1 MSNPI
6 RVSGLVLFIFI
17 VGIISA
23 AYLLFAD
30 RILKSTIIEIGTEA
44 VGAKVDL
51 AKGSINLDEFSVS
64 LTDLAVTN
72 PNAPMRNVFEAENIA
87 FNLDSDAL
95 LWKKTII
102 DEILVE
108 NLFLD
113 TSRAESGAIDGR
125 RFSLDNVEAF
135 DKFSPMGDLSSIEL
149 PDPKTIVAKSNLETL
164 TEIEKFQSEVKQQ
177 TTALEADYKNLPT
190 QESLDKH
197 KQQLSQLKK
206 KQKSGN
212 RLLGLLSQGSEL
224 KDLQKTIKKDLN
236 AVKAFGKKVKVV
248 QKNLSSRISYIKTLP
263 AKDLNRLTNQYSLS
277 GDGVSNLAA
286 TVFGEQLGGWVKEA
300 MVWYKRLAPLLDQFS
315 DVQGNA
321 ELAEKNSFRN
331 SGRDIVFKDEQSLP
345 DNLIKLIKISS
356 GEQSEQGV
364 RISGQVKNLTSQPK
378 KWKHPLEFN
387 LKGNAQYFEQ
397 MAISGIFDHRHKDTY
412 KDMFELSVNK
422 LSLKKLSDLAKDSTF
437 VATGGLLNIISS
449 GNITEDKLNVDI
461 ALLFSK
467 ARFQMSSTA
476 QSSPWL
482 NKVVKGLAEIDVFE
496 IKVNI
501 TGTLDKPE
509 LTISAPGL
517 NNLAAKIA
525 EQAVS
530 GKLKEF
536 KQQLKAEILT
546 KTSGDLQGLSGSLG
560 GISSL
565 QELLSVKQLDFD
577 GLLKN
582 LL

>member
-1 MSNPI
+1 
-6 RVSGLVLFIFI
+6 
-17 VGIISA
+17 
-23 AYLLFAD
+23 
-30 RILKSTIIEIGTEA
+30 
-44 VGAKVDL
+44 
-51 AKGSINLDEFSVS
+51 
-64 LTDLAVTN
+64 
-72 PNAPMRNVFEAENIA
+72 
-87 FNLDSDAL
+87 
-95 LWKKTII
+95 
-102 DEILVE
+102 
-108 NLFLD
+108 
-113 TSRAESGAIDGR
+113 
-125 RFSLDNVEAF
+125 
-135 DKFSPMGDLSSIEL
+135 
-149 PDPKTIVAKSNLETL
+149 
-164 TEIEKFQSEVKQQ
+164 
-177 TTALEADYKNLPT
+177 
-190 QESLDKH
+190 
-197 KQQLSQLKK
+197 
-206 KQKSGN
+206 
-212 RLLGLLSQGSEL
+212 
-224 KDLQKTIKKDLN
+224 
-236 AVKAFGKKVKVV
+236 
-248 QKNLSSRISYIKTLP
+248 
-263 AKDLNRLTNQYSLS
+263 
-277 GDGVSNLAA
+277 
-286 TVFGEQLGGWVKEA
+286 
-300 MVWYKRLAPLLDQFS
+300 
-315 DVQGNA
+315 
-321 ELAEKNSFRN
+321 
-331 SGRDIVFKDEQSLP
+331 
-345 DNLIKLIKISS
+345 
-356 GEQSEQGV
+356 
-364 RISGQVKNLTSQPK
+364 
-378 KWKHPLEFN
+378 
-387 LKGNAQYFEQ
+387 
-397 MAISGIFDHRHKDTY
+397 
-412 KDMFELSVNK
+412 MFELSVNK
-422 LSLKKLSDLAKDSTF
+422 LSLKNLSDLAKDSTF